1 MKLEFFIALRYL
13 KSKTKEKFISI
24 TAIFSFIGIMLGV
37 ATLIIVMSVMNGFR
51 EDFTNVI
58 LGINSHISVFPYER
72 EFMNYDKA
80 IKIIK
85 QNNNVKNVIPVVE
98 NQVMIL
104 GNENTNGAIIKG
116 VELKDLKTKEQIYN
130 KISNIDFDDDFKN
143 NSILLGQSLAIKL
156 RVSNGDTVKIISP
169 ETNSTILGTIPRM
182 KTYKVVGTFS
192 SGMYDYDVGVA
203 FIPLNVAQKHFKY
216 KDSVSSIEVYLKN
229 TDDIDNTYKNIN
241 KNLMENGFEV
251 RLVDWKQSNSAFIG
265 ALDVER
271 NVMFIILTM
280 IVLVATFNIISS
292 LIMLVND
299 KSKQI
304 ALLRT
309 IGFTK
314 NSIMKIFLICGSLI
328 GITGTI
334 IGMFIGILISSN
346 IQTIK
351 AFVEK
356 TFGLELFSPTVY
368 FLTDLP
374 SKIMMSDV
382 IFIVSISLLLSFLS
396 TIYPSYKAS
405 KTNPAEILRYE

>member
-1 MKLEFFIALRYL
+1 
-13 KSKTKEKFISI
+13 
-24 TAIFSFIGIMLGV
+24 MLGV

-85 QNNNVKNVIPVVE
+85 QNNNVKSVIPVVE

-203 FIPLNVAQKHFKY
+203 FI
-216 KDSVSSIEVYLKN
+216 
-229 TDDIDNTYKNIN
+229 
-241 KNLMENGFEV
+241 
-251 RLVDWKQSNSAFIG
+251 
-265 ALDVER
+265 
-271 NVMFIILTM
+271 
-280 IVLVATFNIISS
+280 
-292 LIMLVND
+292 VN
-299 KSKQI
+299 
-304 ALLRT
+304 
-309 IGFTK
+309 
-314 NSIMKIFLICGSLI
+314 
-328 GITGTI
+328 
-334 IGMFIGILISSN
+334 
-346 IQTIK
+346 
-351 AFVEK
+351 
-356 TFGLELFSPTVY
+356 
-368 FLTDLP
+368 
-374 SKIMMSDV
+374 
-382 IFIVSISLLLSFLS
+382 
-396 TIYPSYKAS
+396 
-405 KTNPAEILRYE
+405 